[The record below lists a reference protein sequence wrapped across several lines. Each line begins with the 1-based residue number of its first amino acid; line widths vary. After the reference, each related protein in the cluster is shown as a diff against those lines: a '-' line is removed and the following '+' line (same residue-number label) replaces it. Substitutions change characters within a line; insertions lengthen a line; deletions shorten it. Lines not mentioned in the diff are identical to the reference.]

1 MAKRVVLA
9 PGALV
14 IIPQL
19 SVPPSQLQAVFLVD
33 QGVRFVFGLLAILPI
48 CEAFVNEVSI
58 HFPSPLSLLIS
69 ERNKSLRQGLF
80 LHLRHFVALVG
91 LKKWPEN
98 KTLVRIPIN
107 GTVVWTLSN

>member
-48 CEAFVNEVSI
+48 CEAFVDQVSI

-80 LHLRHFVALVG
+80 CAFAALCSPGGPKKVAR
-91 LKKWPEN
+91 K
-98 KTLVRIPIN
+98 
-107 GTVVWTLSN
+107 

>member
-48 CEAFVNEVSI
+48 CEAFVDQVSI

-69 ERNKSLRQGLF
+69 DRNKSLRQDRVFFAFAALCSPGGPKK
-80 LHLRHFVALVG
+80 VAR
-91 LKKWPEN
+91 K
-98 KTLVRIPIN
+98 
-107 GTVVWTLSN
+107 

>member
-48 CEAFVNEVSI
+48 CEAFVDQVSI

-69 ERNKSLRQGLF
+69 DRNKSLRQAHF
-80 LHLRHFVALVG
+80 FVRLRHFVALVG

-98 KTLVRIPIN
+98 KP
-107 GTVVWTLSN
+107 VVTGFFCAF